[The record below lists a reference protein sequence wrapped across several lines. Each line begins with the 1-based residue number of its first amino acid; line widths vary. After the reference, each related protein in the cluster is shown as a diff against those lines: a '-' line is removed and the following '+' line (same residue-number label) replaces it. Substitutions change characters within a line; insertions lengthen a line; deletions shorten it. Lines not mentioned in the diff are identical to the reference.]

1 VATVTVDTREQQ
13 HVSRTINWGII
24 GPGGIARQFAADL
37 ARTDGN
43 ALVAVG
49 SRSRERSTAFARDFG
64 VPSAHGSY
72 EDLVADPDV
81 DVVYVASPH
90 AQHAEH
96 ALLAIRAGK
105 HVLVEKPFA
114 MSASEAES
122 VMRDASA
129 AGVLAMEGM
138 WTRCNPLVIELGRRI
153 ADGAIGTPQLFSA
166 TSGAMGIQP
175 GSRPLDASLGGSFA
189 LEVLVYPLAV
199 MGALVPSFAEPASVH
214 AATVRSD
221 DGVDLVASV
230 RFGYDG
236 GAVAQVGGGFA
247 VGADGSSG
255 SAATVIGSAGWC
267 DLDAVFA
274 PTRARIATANGTVE
288 ELTADAT
295 TVGFGWEIEEVART
309 LRAGRRESG
318 LVPDGATLATMR
330 LLDVVRAS

>member
-1 VATVTVDTREQQ
+1 MN
-13 HVSRTINWGII
+13 RTITWGII

-43 ALVAVG
+43 DLIAVG
-49 SRSRERSTAFARDFG
+49 SRSLDRSAAFAREFDVRAAF
-64 VPSAHGSY
+64 GSY
-72 EDLVADPDV
+72 EELVADPDV

-114 MSASEAES
+114 VSANEAEH
-122 VMRDASA
+122 VMGEAAA

-138 WTRCNPLVIELGRRI
+138 WTRCNPLVIELARRI
-153 ADGAIGTPQLFSA
+153 ADDAIGRPQLFSA
-166 TSGAMGIQP
+166 TSGAMGVQP

-199 MGALVPSFAEPASVH
+199 MGALVPAFTQPTSVH
-214 AATVRSD
+214 ATSVHSE
-221 DGVDLVASV
+221 DGVDLVVSAHLT
-230 RFGYDG
+230 YTH
-236 GAVAQVGGGFA
+236 GAAAQISGGFA
-247 VGADGSSG
+247 IGADGASG
-255 SAATVIGSAGWC
+255 SGASVIGSAGWC

-274 PTRARIATANGTVE
+274 PTRARIATADGAVE
-288 ELTADAT
+288 ELTADAA

-309 LRAGRRESG
+309 LRAGLRESV
-318 LVPDGATLATMR
+318 LVPDAATLATTR
-330 LLDVVRAS
+330 LLDAVRAS